1 MPQTS
6 LAGIPG
12 NTSRRAMVAGGA
24 GLAAAFLGAAFT
36 GTARAQDATPGA
48 SAAAVPPFP
57 PDEQL
62 ALDQIVAERV
72 GGQQVPGA
80 VVGVAI
86 PGRGFWLSAQ
96 GIADLRTAA
105 PITADDHFRI
115 ASVSKTFTATV
126 ILQLVDDGKLGLDD
140 TLETYV
146 PGIPN
151 GSTITI
157 RQVLQMTA
165 GIYDFSLDEQFMA
178 AYDRDPS
185 TRFTPDDVIAIVK
198 RHGPDFAPGAS
209 LSYSDTNY
217 FLLGMV
223 IEQVT
228 GMSAAQALQEHIFTP
243 LGLTETS
250 LPDTPEMPAPFARG
264 YIATSAT
271 DDTLRDVT
279 LSNPLSAWTAGGIV
293 STVADLQ
300 VWAVALGEGR
310 LLSPETQ
317 RERLS
322 FELIPGGS
330 RLPVSYGL
338 GIMDVAG
345 FVGHNGAIYGYST
358 WVLYDPES
366 KGSLVVLANR
376 GELQTEFAGPI
387 AVGIIDRLFPG
398 RVEAAEA
405 APKQGMPAP

>member
-1 MPQTS
+1 MQ
-6 LAGIPG
+6 
-12 NTSRRAMVAGGA
+12 
-24 GLAAAFLGAAFT
+24 
-36 GTARAQDATPGA
+36 
-48 SAAAVPPFP
+48 
-57 PDEQL
+57 
-62 ALDQIVAERV
+62 
-72 GGQQVPGA
+72 
-80 VVGVAI
+80 
-86 PGRGFWLSAQ
+86 
-96 GIADLRTAA
+96 RT
-105 PITADDHFRI
+105 R
-115 ASVSKTFTATV
+115 
-126 ILQLVDDGKLGLDD
+126 
-140 TLETYV
+140 
-146 PGIPN
+146 
-151 GSTITI
+151 
-157 RQVLQMTA
+157 
-165 GIYDFSLDEQFMA
+165 
-178 AYDRDPS
+178 
-185 TRFTPDDVIAIVK
+185 
-198 RHGPDFAPGAS
+198 
-209 LSYSDTNY
+209 
-217 FLLGMV
+217 
-223 IEQVT
+223 
-228 GMSAAQALQEHIFTP
+228 
-243 LGLTETS
+243 GLTETR